1 MDWGESDFRDFVAG
15 DPSGKLMVCFLG
27 DGSINAGSGAFS
39 IPFDLGRDR
48 GADPMASRR
57 FDLEIERHRP

>member
-15 DPSGKLMVCFLG
+15 DPSGKLVVCFLG

-39 IPFDLGRDR
+39 IFFGLGRDR
-48 GADPMASRR
+48 AVDPLPSRR
-57 FDLEIERHRP
+57 LDLEIERHRP